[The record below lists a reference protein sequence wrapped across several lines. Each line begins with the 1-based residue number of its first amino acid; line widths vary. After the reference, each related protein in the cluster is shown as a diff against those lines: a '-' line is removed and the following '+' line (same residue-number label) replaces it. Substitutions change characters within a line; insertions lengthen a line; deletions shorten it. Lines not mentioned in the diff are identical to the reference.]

1 MVVDDVAA
9 AREKLEAQVP
19 RDVGGDFFGCARRFT
34 VHFEQRSMKKNAL

>member
-19 RDVGGDFFGCARRFT
+19 RDVGDFFGCARRFT
-34 VHFEQRSMKKNAL
+34 AHFEQRSMKKNAL